1 MKTTWTNLRFL
12 KVISLL
18 LLVLLIAGS
27 VSFAQKT
34 GNKGGSGGGGGVSTP
49 TPTPPPNPLPTTP
62 PAPDILYRE
71 SFGEGPY
78 YQRPSGGKGT
88 MKSSFIWE
96 KLGGFWI
103 EYPGNKN
110 TQWMNL
116 GTEEGFRFCSNGNTL
131 NPYEL
136 FSPLQVLY
144 TGDINNGCI
153 ASGFDEPTGITP
165 TALVPFSAPAIP
177 YEISMDVSPSYF
189 NGTYFSIGLTNSSIL
204 SNNLESTSSLSMI
217 VFPETVIDP
226 DTNATGIPYEL
237 RSGTTVL
244 ISGITGNDAYNRISI
259 RVDPVQR
266 TVGGTVNGSDIGT
279 VSLDI
284 GRPRYAGFEGIG
296 MGDNFVIRR
305 LQ

>member
-1 MKTTWTNLRFL
+1 MNTTWTNLSVL
-12 KVISLL
+12 KVITLL
-18 LLVLLIAGS
+18 LLVLSIAGS

-34 GNKGGSGGGGGVSTP
+34 GNKGGSGGGGGGSTP

-62 PAPDILYRE
+62 PAPDVLYRE

-88 MKSSFIWE
+88 MKSSYIWE
-96 KLGGFWI
+96 KIGGFWI

-110 TQWMNL
+110 TQWMTL
-116 GTEEGFRFCSNGNTL
+116 GTEEGFRFCSSGDNL
-131 NPYEL
+131 NPFEL

-144 TGDINNGCI
+144 TGDINNGCV

-177 YEISMDVSPSYF
+177 YEVSMDVAPTNF
-189 NGTYFSIGLTNSSIL
+189 NGAYFSLGLTNSSVL
-204 SNNLESTSSLSMI
+204 RNNLESTSSLSMI
-217 VFPETVIDP
+217 VFPGIVIDP
-226 DTNATGIPYEL
+226 DTNATGVTYEL
-237 RSGTTVL
+237 RSGTAVL
-244 ISGITGNDAYNRISI
+244 ASGIIPDNYYNQISI
-259 RVDPVQR
+259 RVDPVNR
-266 TVGGTVNGSDIGT
+266 TVGGTVNGADIGT
-279 VSLDI
+279 FPLDI

-296 MGDNFVIRR
+296 IADNFVIRR